1 MKSDNEYD
9 YIIVGAG
16 SAGCVLANRL
26 SEDPDCR
33 VLILEAG
40 ARDWSPMIRMPIGEI
55 FTVGSRYDWKFV
67 SEPEPMLDGTRVGLP
82 RGRVLGG
89 SSSINGQLYVRGHER
104 DYDEWAQLGCRG
116 WSFDDVLPCFK
127 KSERWKGPQ
136 SERRGTDGPLRT
148 TLGRYDNP
156 LYSAFLE
163 AGQEIGYP
171 LTDDFNGDVQE
182 GFGLS
187 QYTHAHWF
195 PLRHSSANAYLRPA
209 RRRRNVTV
217 LTDARALKLALDG
230 NVCNGVVCDVRGEI
244 RTLRATREVI
254 LAAGA
259 YQSPQ
264 LLMLS
269 GIGDPEHLREHGIDV
284 TCPLP
289 GVGAN
294 LQDHFGSMVQHRC
307 TQPITYHRLRN
318 PLKLAAAMLQL
329 GLTRS
334 GPLAVFPMN
343 AQAYVK
349 SDPALERPDLQF
361 FMFPVAVQPD
371 SDDLHYSGYSGYNIH
386 WAVLRPRSIGSV
398 TLRSSSPYDSP
409 VIRHNYLADPEDRRL
424 NREAFHIARRIHAAS
439 AFDAYRGE
447 EVDPGPDCT
456 SDADIDRHVARF
468 HATHYHPAGTC
479 KMGIDDNAV
488 VDPKLRVRGVEGLC
502 VVDAS
507 IMPRLVGGNTNA
519 PTMMIGERAAEL
531 IGEGG
536 N

>member
-1 MKSDNEYD
+1 MRSDKEFD
-9 YIIVGAG
+9 YIVVGAG

-26 SEDPDCR
+26 SKDPDCR
-33 VLILEAG
+33 VLVLEVG
-40 ARDWSPMIRMPIGEI
+40 ARDWNPMIRMPIGEI
-55 FTVGSRYDWKFV
+55 FTVGSRFDWKFV
-67 SEPEPMLDGTRVGLP
+67 SEPEPMLEGTRVGLP

-127 KSERWKGPQ
+127 KSERWNGPPG
-136 SERRGTDGPLRT
+136 ERRGTDGPLRT
-148 TLGRYDNP
+148 ALGRYYNP
-156 LYSAFLE
+156 LYAAFLK
-163 AGQEIGYP
+163 AGEELGYP
-171 LTDDFNGDVQE
+171 LTEDFNGEQQE
-182 GFGLS
+182 GFGYS
-187 QYTHAHWF
+187 QYTHTHWF
-195 PLRHSSANAYLRPA
+195 PLRHSSANAYLRGA
-209 RRRRNVTV
+209 KRRSNVTV
-217 LTDARALKLALDG
+217 LTDARALKLMIEDG
-230 NVCNGVVCDVRGEI
+230 CCNGVVCDVRGEVKF
-244 RTLRATREVI
+244 LRAAREVV
-254 LAAGA
+254 LSAGA

-269 GIGDPEHLREHGIDV
+269 GIGDGDALRAHGIDV
-284 TCPLP
+284 VVDLP

-307 TQPITYHRLRN
+307 TRPITYHRLRN
-318 PLKLAAAMLQL
+318 PLKLAAAVLQL

-349 SDPALERPDLQF
+349 SDRALERPDLQF

-386 WAVLRPRSIGSV
+386 WAILRPRSMGSV
-398 TLRSSSPYDSP
+398 GLRSASPYDAP
-409 VIRHNYLADPEDRRL
+409 MIRHNYLVDPEDRRL
-424 NREAFHIARRIHAAS
+424 NREAFHIARRLHAAR
-439 AFDAYRGE
+439 AFDPYRGE

-456 SDADIDRHVARF
+456 SDEAIDRHVAHF

-479 KMGIDDNAV
+479 KMGIDDLAV
-488 VDPKLRVRGVEGLC
+488 VDPELKVRGIDGLR

-531 IGEGG
+531 MAKG
-536 N
+536 